1 MLSRRTKW
9 HTIAY
14 NILAMLYF
22 ARNGLLIAY
31 HISGFVFDVIMLGEI
46 VLAKQINDSMY
57 LIKKTKGIEMDEGI
71 NNRYMTCT

>member
-1 MLSRRTKW
+1 MPTSRRTKW

-14 NILAMLYF
+14 NILAMLCF

-46 VLAKQINDSMY
+46 RPRKANQ
-57 LIKKTKGIEMDEGI
+57 
-71 NNRYMTCT
+71 R